1 MCTMRSRAMSIGG
14 SKMIIQSLKR
24 LTLGFLLLGLGAC
37 SNTESENVKTSGF
50 YATYTL
56 FAEGASTATCQAT
69 FQVGGST
76 GTYLDLNSGDSV
88 TCDGQSMVRSEFL
101 GMIMYTATVTATVGK
116 TYDVV
121 LTRSGEPTYTSS
133 VVLPEAVAGTTPAT
147 TTNYTKGSVIN
158 TSWTPSS
165 NTTEDSMTVTLTYDA
180 GEHSAS
186 ASADDT
192 APESGTIGFGS
203 SDTNQYSSV
212 TGTFGGKI
220 TFKRKRVGAMASGL
234 EGVVYSQQKLE
245 VPVNLTD

>member
-1 MCTMRSRAMSIGG
+1 
-14 SKMIIQSLKR
+14 MIVKHIYKFFLCSAVLSLA
-24 LTLGFLLLGLGAC
+24 AC

-56 FAEGASTATCQAT
+56 FAEGASSASCQAT

-76 GTYLDLNSGDSV
+76 GTYLDLNSGDTV
-88 TCDGQSMVRSEFL
+88 TCDGQSMVRSELL
-101 GMIMYTATVTATVGK
+101 GMITYTASVTATVGK
-116 TYDVV
+116 TYEIV
-121 LTRSGEPTYTSS
+121 LTRSGEPTYTST

-165 NTTEDSMTVTLTYDA
+165 NTTEDFMTVTLSYTA
-180 GEHSAS
+180 GDHSAS

-192 APESGTIGFGS
+192 APESGTLGFGS
-203 SDTNQYSSV
+203 SDTNQYSST

-220 TFKRKRVGAMASGL
+220 TFKRKRVGTMASGL
-234 EGVVYSQQKLE
+234 EGQIYSQQKLE
-245 VPVNLTD
+245 IPINLTD